1 MSLSKAQNPNLSGPS
16 NVLGGAV
23 NNSTRVNSNSIS
35 SSSNRDTSAPAPAP
49 PLGRRSQTTTS
60 ASNSTPN
67 SNFASGK
74 GGYGAVGSG
83 FSAASSVARD
93 GPTPPTAGGMEQ
105 RARSSVNGNGNGGV
119 TFNNSVQ
126 GRNMS
131 HGHISSSAAA
141 SDLDSNPRKRGLEGS
156 EKGMDRSSH
165 LGRTPLDVL
174 PTDADG
180 SVKRRKE

>member
-16 NVLGGAV
+16 NVLRGAV
-23 NNSTRVNSNSIS
+23 NNNSTRVNNNTSTS
-35 SSSNRDTSAPAPAP
+35 SSSNRDISAPAPAP
-49 PLGRRSQTTTS
+49 PLGRRSQTTS
-60 ASNSTPN
+60 ASNFTSN

-105 RARSSVNGNGNGGV
+105 RARSSVNGNGNGV

-126 GRNMS
+126 GRHMS
-131 HGHISSSAAA
+131 HGHISSSAA

-156 EKGMDRSSH
+156 EKGMDPFSH
-165 LGRTPLDVL
+165 LGRNPLDVL